1 MTEAL
6 KIGIEAVNRWLFH
19 GWNYEMVNVEVP
31 DFVNGGSKTV
41 HIPQFLAEAKWTCN
55 LPHMIEKWNN
65 ACQPRQSGWPTL
77 LNSMPIWMATIARFF
92 WNGCFRITLMR
103 KSFSKQEYNGRQDI
117 TNVL

>member
-55 LPHMIEKWNN
+55 LPHMIENGIMLVS
-65 ACQPRQSGWPTL
+65 PVIRMPTL